1 MTVSTLTTWYV
12 EHPRARWQAKHVDD
26 ARYLTSIALERE

>member
-1 MTVSTLTTWYV
+1 MTVSSLTTRYV
-12 EHPRARWQAKHVDD
+12 EHPRARWQPEHVDD